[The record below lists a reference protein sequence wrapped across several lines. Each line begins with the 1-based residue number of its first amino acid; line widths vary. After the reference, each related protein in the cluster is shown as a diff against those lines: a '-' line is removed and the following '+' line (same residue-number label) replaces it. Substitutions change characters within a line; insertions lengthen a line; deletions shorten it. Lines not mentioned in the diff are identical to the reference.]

1 MAHIRVIGRCQSRL
15 KSGQRHLLHLL
26 LLLPAA
32 GEGFPAFP
40 WYHVLSEEELFRS
53 RCWKSSW
60 CNCQGKRK
68 SLSSSWRKA
77 GKSQA
82 VRLSATAHRV
92 ESQPVDERAQNE
104 PTGSLGIKKNPSSY
118 CPIYLCNAV
127 CMPVLAA
134 WLIPSSVIAVP
145 LFVSSLLWQ
154 H

>member
-15 KSGQRHLLHLL
+15 KSGQRHLLNLL

-60 CNCQGKRK
+60 CNCQGKQK
-68 SLSSSWRKA
+68 SLSSSWGKA

-82 VRLSATAHRV
+82 VRLLATAHRV
-92 ESQPVDERAQNE
+92 QNHPVDGRAQNE
-104 PTGSLGIKKNPSSY
+104 PTSSLGIKKNPSSY
-118 CPIYLCNAV
+118 CPIHLCSAM
-127 CMPVLAA
+127 CTPVLAA
-134 WLIPSSVIAVP
+134 CLIPSYVIAVP
-145 LFVSSLLWQ
+145 LFVSSLLCQ